1 MSASGDCTFK
11 IWDLRQPVS
20 TLTVRAHQH
29 EILSADWCKYNDCI
43 VATGST
49 DKTIRLW
56 DVRMPEKELRT
67 IFAHGYGLYLLC
79 KTLSLPWSRE
89 LPCVVVV
96 HTVPFVCLAC
106 LCPCQSLCMLLY
118 TCCIFFVSIWV
129 QNDAKNGVPM
139 QNDKPMTCQND
150 VPQ

>member
-29 EILSADWCKYNDCI
+29 EILTADWCKYNDCI

-67 IFAHGYGLYLLC
+67 IFAHGCG
-79 KTLSLPWSRE
+79 
-89 LPCVVVV
+89 
-96 HTVPFVCLAC
+96 
-106 LCPCQSLCMLLY
+106 Q
-118 TCCIFFVSIWV
+118 
-129 QNDAKNGVPM
+129 Q
-139 QNDKPMTCQND
+139 
-150 VPQ
+150 